1 MTEKTFKAMVVREG
15 PEKTFTRAIEQRTLS
30 DLPEGDV
37 LIRVTHSSLNYK
49 DALSAT
55 GNKGVTRSYPHTPGI
70 DAAGEVVESDAA
82 EFTPGDRV
90 LVTGYD
96 LGMNT
101 AGGFGRYIRVPA
113 EWAAPIPDNLSA
125 EQSMAY
131 GTAGLTA
138 ALSVFHLESRGIA
151 PEGGQILVTGA
162 TGGVGSLAVS
172 FLARAGYEVIGVSG
186 KSDAESF
193 LKDLGAASV
202 ISREDAT
209 DESGRPLLKARWAGV
224 VDTVGGEM
232 LATAIKSTKL
242 HGSVTCCGNVA
253 SADLPLTVYPFI
265 LRGISLLGIDSQNC
279 PMDVRRRLWAKMAN
293 EWRIDGL
300 DRLAQNVTLA
310 EVSDHI
316 DDMLA
321 GKKKGRTV
329 VDLSDGP

>member
-1 MTEKTFKAMVVREG
+1 MSDKTFKAMVVREG
-15 PEKTFTRAIEQRTLS
+15 PEKSFNREIEERTLS

-49 DALSAT
+49 DALSAI
-55 GNKGVTRSYPHTPGI
+55 GNRGVTRSYPHTPGI
-70 DAAGEVVESDAA
+70 DAAGEVAESDTAD
-82 EFTPGDRV
+82 FKPGDRV

-101 AGGFGRYIRVPA
+101 AGGFGEYIRVPA
-113 EWAAPIPDNLSA
+113 DWVVPIPEDLSA
-125 EQSMAY
+125 ERSMVY
-131 GTAGLTA
+131 GTAGITA
-138 ALSVFHLESRGIA
+138 ALSVYHLENRGIA

-172 FLARAGYEVIGVSG
+172 FLAKAGYEVVGVSG

-193 LKDLGAASV
+193 LKGLGAASV
-202 ISREDAT
+202 IGR
-209 DESGRPLLKARWAGV
+209 DEALDDSNRPLLKAKWAGV
-224 VDTVGGEM
+224 VDTVGGDM
-232 LATAIKSTKL
+232 LAAAIKMTKL

-279 PMDVRRRLWAKMAN
+279 PMDVRRRLWAKMAG

-300 DRLAQNVTLA
+300 DRLKETVPLS
-310 EVSDHI
+310 ELSGHI
-316 DDMLA
+316 DMILA

-329 VDLSDGP
+329 VDLA